1 MNENEIVVL
10 AKQTPG
16 IVTFDNFIELKSFLQ
31 QGLAIYNETEYTV
44 NNIEQAE
51 EDLKVLKNIKKK
63 LYDKK
68 KELEKAY
75 SLPIE
80 EVSKQLDELIDM
92 VKEPMDIIDKMIK
105 DNNKQT
111 KQIEIMNYAKKT
123 AISLGEYAD
132 NVINSSAFFN
142 TKWLNATCKTKEW
155 QADVDKRISDAA
167 NAIETIKNIGG
178 NKTGAL
184 LGFYFDKLSLEGADQ
199 FLEFATADVKDDTKG
214 IADEENAIVG
224 YKVLKIY
231 GTERQMVQFITQL
244 DLSNMEYEEI
254 EDGMPKDMKEL
265 TEPTFD
271 SFVAFDIE
279 HTGTYGIDN
288 GDAESEIIEIG
299 AVKVVG
305 GVVVEKFDMLANP
318 GRKIVP
324 RVARLTHITDE
335 MVKNEPSVEVL
346 IKAFKEFVGD
356 NILVGHN
363 IKSCD
368 LPHIK
373 RAAKKAGI
381 NFDNSYLDTKKLA
394 YSLKEKYG
402 WEKINLS
409 YLSNYYNV
417 KLESAHRAWCD
428 AEANAYVYIEL
439 KKST

>member
-1 MNENEIVVL
+1 MNENEIIVL

-16 IVTFDNFIELKSFLQ
+16 FVTFDNFDELKNFLKS
-31 QGLAIYNETEYTV
+31 GLEVYNSTEYSID
-44 NNIEQAE
+44 NIDQAE

-80 EVSKQLDELIDM
+80 VVSQQLDELINM

-105 DNNKQT
+105 ENNKKV
-111 KQIEIMNYAKKT
+111 KQIEVLEYAKKK
-123 AISLGEYAD
+123 ASSLREYAD
-132 NVINSSAFFN
+132 SVINSAAFFN
-142 TKWLNATCKTKEW
+142 ERWLNATYKTKEW
-155 QADVDKRISDAA
+155 QADIDKIVSDAEI
-167 NAIETIKNIGG
+167 AIQTIKNMGS
-178 NKTGAL
+178 NKSGAL
-184 LGFYFDKLSLEGADQ
+184 LGFYFDKLSLEGAEQ
-199 FLEFATADVKDDTKG
+199 FLDFASSDVKEDSTE
-214 IADEENAIVG
+214 ISEEENAVIG

-231 GTERQMVQFITQL
+231 GTERQMTQFITQL

-265 TEPTFD
+265 TDPTFD

-299 AVKVVG
+299 AVKVVNG
-305 GVVVEKFDMLANP
+305 EVIDKFDMLANP

-324 RVARLTHITDE
+324 RIARLTHITDD
-335 MVKNEPSVEVL
+335 MLKNEPSVEYV

-368 LPHIK
+368 IPHIK
-373 RAAKKAGI
+373 KAAKKAGI

-394 YSLKEKYG
+394 YSLKSKYG

-409 YLSNYYNV
+409 YLSQYYNV
-417 KLESAHRAWCD
+417 KLENAHRAWCD
-428 AEANAYVYIEL
+428 AEANAYVYLEL
-439 KKST
+439 RKS